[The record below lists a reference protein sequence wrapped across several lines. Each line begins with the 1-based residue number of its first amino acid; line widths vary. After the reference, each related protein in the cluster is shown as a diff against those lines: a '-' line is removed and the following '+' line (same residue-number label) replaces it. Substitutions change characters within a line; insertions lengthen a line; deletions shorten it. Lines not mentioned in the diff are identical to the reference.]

1 VSKELH
7 WVYYLWA
14 KRCDP
19 DAVGLGRE
27 ILGDRYNKEEARLLY
42 VGMTNDFPARIR
54 QHLKDKDWALAIGEI
69 NLWVYPNR
77 KEAEKA
83 EIDAI
88 CEQHPLFNTMHTGMN
103 TWRDTEENL
112 MHKKG
117 REEFMAEIGQW
128 IPAEEDEHSQQIL
141 DLWRQQ
147 WTFADIDVNR
157 FRRELRILTEK
168 ASKNGV
174 EFSDIKEVVNKA
186 TSDALKS
193 VEPIVYT
200 KEGL

>member
-1 VSKELH
+1 
-7 WVYYLWA
+7 
-14 KRCDP
+14 
-19 DAVGLGRE
+19 
-27 ILGDRYNKEEARLLY
+27 
-42 VGMTNDFPARIR
+42 
-54 QHLKDKDWALAIGEI
+54 
-69 NLWVYPNR
+69 
-77 KEAEKA
+77 
-83 EIDAI
+83 
-88 CEQHPLFNTMHTGMN
+88 MN
-103 TWRDTEENL
+103 TWRDTEKNL
-112 MHKKG
+112 SQKKQ
-117 REEFMAEIGQW
+117 RDEFMAELGQW

-174 EFSDIKEVVNKA
+174 EFADIKEVVNTA

-193 VEPIVYT
+193 VEPIVYI